1 MRLTRYLF
9 DMKTKDLD
17 NMISQI
23 LEEQTKILIKEEQDM
38 EGEGKKLIFDTV
50 KGFQSLSNLVNK
62 ISNIEDISND
72 QHEFGIALDIKG
84 MTESEMMSACGGESM
99 EEAQK
104 NLMQGLHLDLEEKG
118 LGNNFDIDIDVSGEG
133 EIMDLKINIVS
144 NDTEKLGTDM
154 SENTQEPMEGN
165 AFVAALNKAKEA
177 GEETFTV
184 DGETHNVEE
193 SWKQLEEEEGDMSL
207 SEDDDEEVCE
217 ECSGSMNEEYEF
229 DDFDTKIQPEEL
241 PDYSAF
247 EDAQAYYDS
256 ITSKGDG
263 EMEMAEGGNQESC
276 DECGSGLMSEGEC
289 MECGYKKMEEGEIA
303 EGGHEEACEEC
314 GSGLMSEGECMEC
327 GYQKMNESKSYKV
340 TESTLINMISNI
352 VLESIPGLDAVKT
365 AHSEDKGT
373 KEYMNSVDKKLKDY
387 LSFDGN
393 DNPEFPKQIGKGEKV
408 AINNTEEENEFVE
421 DNRGGGM
428 QHLEYDEKPSADFIE
443 RLKKSLSGDSTMGNK
458 QDGDEVANVVKS
470 DLGEKMSKQ
479 IERKHKKDEKAPM
492 YVKDPELIKTVKDKT
507 VNESLDINEAERS
520 PVKKVMNSIFR
531 KNGIKKVETQTTSVR
546 GFTRTSGSGYNYE
559 YNGLVT
565 FHKISADTVKDLA
578 DQMKEAGVKVGS
590 VRSGSIEF
598 DHTGLKETV
607 NESAEKTKTEIL
619 NEMKRMKDMLS
630 YNKKT
635 Q

>member
-23 LEEQTKILIKEEQDM
+23 LEEQTKILIKEQQDI

-50 KGFQSLSNLVNK
+50 KGFQSLSNLVDK

-72 QHEFGIALDIKG
+72 EHDFGIALDIKG
-84 MTESEMMSACGGESM
+84 MTESEMMDACGGTSM

-177 GEETFTV
+177 GEDTFTV
-184 DGETHNVEE
+184 DGKTHNVEE
-193 SWKQLEEEEGDMSL
+193 CWKQLEEEEGDMTS
-207 SEDDDEEVCE
+207 DDETCE
-217 ECSGSMNEEYEF
+217 ECSGDNINEQHEF
-229 DDFDTKIQPEEL
+229 DDFDTQIQPEES

-256 ITSKGDG
+256 ITSKG
-263 EMEMAEGGNQESC
+263 E
-276 DECGSGLMSEGEC
+276 
-289 MECGYKKMEEGEIA
+289 EEGEIA
-303 EGGHEEACEEC
+303 EGGHEESCDEC

-340 TESTLINMISNI
+340 TESTLINMISKI

-408 AINNTEEENEFVE
+408 AINNTDEENEFVE

-458 QDGDEVANVVKS
+458 QDGDDVANVVKS
-470 DLGEKMSKQ
+470 DLGEKMAKQ

-492 YVKDPELIKTVKDKT
+492 YVKDPTPVQTVKAAEAKT
-507 VNESLDINEAERS
+507 VNESE
-520 PVKKVMNSIFR
+520 
-531 KNGIKKVETQTTSVR
+531 
-546 GFTRTSGSGYNYE
+546 
-559 YNGLVT
+559 
-565 FHKISADTVKDLA
+565 
-578 DQMKEAGVKVGS
+578 
-590 VRSGSIEF
+590 
-598 DHTGLKETV
+598 
-607 NESAEKTKTEIL
+607 EKTKTEIL
-619 NEMKRMKDMLS
+619 NEMTRMKDMLS

>member
-9 DMKTKDLD
+9 DMKMKDLD
-17 NMISQI
+17 NMIGQI
-23 LEEQTKILIKEEQDM
+23 LEEQTKILIREEQDI
-38 EGEGKKLIFDTV
+38 EGEGKKLIFDTI
-50 KGFQSLSNLVNK
+50 KGFQSLSNLTDK
-62 ISNIEDISND
+62 ISNIEDISSD
-72 QHEFGIALDIKG
+72 EHEFGIALDIKG
-84 MTESEMMSACGGESM
+84 MSESEMMDACGGTSM

-104 NLMQGLHLDLEEKG
+104 NLMQGLHLDLEEKK

-165 AFVAALNKAKEA
+165 AFVAALNKARES
-177 GEETFTV
+177 GEDTFTV

-193 SWKQLEEEEGDMSL
+193 SWKQLEEEEGNMS
-207 SEDDDEEVCE
+207 SDDEVCE
-217 ECSGSMNEEYEF
+217 ECSGDNINEQHEF

-241 PDYSAF
+241 PDYSSF
-247 EDAQAYYDS
+247 DDAQEYFNS
-256 ITSKGDG
+256 ITSKGG
-263 EMEMAEGGNQESC
+263 EEGEMAEGGN
-276 DECGSGLMSEGEC
+276 GE
-289 MECGYKKMEEGEIA
+289 M
-303 EGGHEEACEEC
+303 CEEC

-327 GYQKMNESKSYKV
+327 GYQKMNESKSYKIS
-340 TESTLINMISNI
+340 ESKLISMISNI
-352 VLESIPGLDAVKT
+352 VMESIPGLDAVKT

-408 AINNTEEENEFVE
+408 ATNNTEEENEFVE

-428 QHLEYDEKPSADFIE
+428 QHLEYDEKPSSDFVE

-458 QDGDEVANVVKS
+458 QDGDDVANVVKS

-492 YVKDPELIKTVKDKT
+492 YVKDPTPVQTVKAAEAKT
-507 VNESLDINEAERS
+507 VNESE
-520 PVKKVMNSIFR
+520 
-531 KNGIKKVETQTTSVR
+531 
-546 GFTRTSGSGYNYE
+546 
-559 YNGLVT
+559 
-565 FHKISADTVKDLA
+565 
-578 DQMKEAGVKVGS
+578 
-590 VRSGSIEF
+590 
-598 DHTGLKETV
+598 
-607 NESAEKTKTEIL
+607 EKTKTEIL
-619 NEMKRMKDMLS
+619 NEMARMKDMLS

>member
-17 NMISQI
+17 NIISQI
-23 LEEQTKILIKEEQDM
+23 LEEQTKILIKEEQDI

-50 KGFQSLSNLVNK
+50 KGFQSLSNLVDK

-72 QHEFGIALDIKG
+72 EHEFGIALDIKG
-84 MTESEMMSACGGESM
+84 ISESEMMDACGGTSM

-104 NLMQGLHLDLEEKG
+104 NLMHGLHLDLEEKG
-118 LGNNFDIDIDVSGEG
+118 LGNNFDIDIDASGEG

-177 GEETFTV
+177 GEDTFTV

-193 SWKQLEEEEGDMSL
+193 SWKQLEEEEGDMS
-207 SEDDDEEVCE
+207 SDEEVCE
-217 ECSGSMNEEYEF
+217 ECSGDNINEEYEF

-256 ITSKGDG
+256 ITSKG
-263 EMEMAEGGNQESC
+263 E
-276 DECGSGLMSEGEC
+276 
-289 MECGYKKMEEGEIA
+289 EEGEIA
-303 EGGHEEACEEC
+303 EGGHEESCDEC

-340 TESTLINMISNI
+340 TESTLINMISKI

-365 AHSEDKGT
+365 AHSQDKGT

-408 AINNTEEENEFVE
+408 AINNTDEENEFVE

-443 RLKKSLSGDSTMGNK
+443 RLKKSLSGDSTTGNK
-458 QDGDEVANVVKS
+458 QDGDDVANVVKS
-470 DLGEKMSKQ
+470 DLGEKMAKQ

-492 YVKDPELIKTVKDKT
+492 YVKDPTPVQTVKAAEAKT
-507 VNESLDINEAERS
+507 VNESE
-520 PVKKVMNSIFR
+520 
-531 KNGIKKVETQTTSVR
+531 
-546 GFTRTSGSGYNYE
+546 
-559 YNGLVT
+559 
-565 FHKISADTVKDLA
+565 
-578 DQMKEAGVKVGS
+578 
-590 VRSGSIEF
+590 
-598 DHTGLKETV
+598 
-607 NESAEKTKTEIL
+607 EKTKTEIL
-619 NEMKRMKDMLS
+619 NEMTRMKDMLS